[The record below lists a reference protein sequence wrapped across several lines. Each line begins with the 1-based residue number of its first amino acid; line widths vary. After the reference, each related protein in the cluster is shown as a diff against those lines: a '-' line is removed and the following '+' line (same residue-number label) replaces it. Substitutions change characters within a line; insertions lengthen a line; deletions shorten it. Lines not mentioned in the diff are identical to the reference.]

1 MGFKGGSAGVRGR
14 STSRNPP
21 RRPAEQPYIYGNRE
35 VEGVKRVPLFQSE
48 IQATIKGEVII
59 AGEVMD
65 TLTIVSGLSKN
76 LDGNLS
82 GSRSLENGMRSM
94 NYDDVFS
101 DCSAPIT
108 EMTGCC
114 LSQSSRRWREPYQ

>member
-76 LDGNLS
+76 LNCNIS
-82 GSRSLENGMRSM
+82 GTSSSREHNMRSM
-94 NYDDVFS
+94 NYDDVVNY
-101 DCSAPIT
+101 CSAPIT
-108 EMTGCC
+108 EM
-114 LSQSSRRWREPYQ
+114 LF